1 MSPRRR
7 TRYDRL
13 AQSVRRLAAEVR
25 RAQRAQPG
33 RPASPADRRS
43 ADRRSA
49 DRRPQP
55 HTDWEQQ
62 TESRLRAI
70 EQQLANQNRLLLV
83 AILTLA
89 GDIALGLTR

>member
-13 AQSVRRLAAEVR
+13 AQSVRRLSAEVR
-25 RAQRAQPG
+25 RAQAN
-33 RPASPADRRS
+33 RPAASPPTRH
-43 ADRRSA
+43 
-49 DRRPQP
+49 RPQP

-62 TESRLRAI
+62 TEGRLRAI

>member
-13 AQSVRRLAAEVR
+13 AEAVQRLSAEVR
-25 RAQRAQPG
+25 QARQG
-33 RPASPADRRS
+33 RPPASPHPG
-43 ADRRSA
+43 
-49 DRRPQP
+49 RRPQP

-62 TESRLRAI
+62 TENRLRAI

-83 AILTLA
+83 AIVTLA

>member
-1 MSPRRR
+1 MSRRR

-13 AQSVRRLAAEVR
+13 AQSVRRLSAEVR
-25 RAQRAQPG
+25 RAQANRPTSR
-33 RPASPADRRS
+33 RPASP
-43 ADRRSA
+43 
-49 DRRPQP
+49 RPQP

>member
-13 AQSVRRLAAEVR
+13 AEAVQRLSAEVR
-25 RAQRAQPG
+25 QARQG
-33 RPASPADRRS
+33 RPADNN
-43 ADRRSA
+43 
-49 DRRPQP
+49 RPQP

-62 TESRLRAI
+62 TENRLRAI